1 MKKSLNNQFI
11 RIEAD
16 SKGAASIFLF
26 NRRKK
31 LYKVIYFGKNGG
43 YKEWRVMR
51 MKRFVSLLVTS
62 LLLTSLWGPS
72 AFAAEE
78 KKSADIVS
86 NVKSAI
92 LIERDTGAVLFEK
105 NSKDELPPASMT
117 KVMTML
123 LIMEAIDKGKLTWN
137 EKVRASEYAASM
149 GGSQIFLEP
158 GEEMTTKEML
168 RGIAIGSGNDASVA
182 MAERI
187 AGSEE
192 AFVDMMNDK
201 AKELGLKHTFFKNTT
216 GLPVSGHYSTAADMA
231 IMAKEL
237 LKYEDITKFTGMYEA
252 YLRENTDKKFWLV
265 NTNKLVRFYPGV
277 DGLKTGFTAEAKYCL
292 TATAQKDGMRVIAV
306 VFGAP
311 TSKERNAQVTKML
324 DYAFSQYKTH
334 PMFKRNQIIGEA
346 KISKGKDK
354 TVEAVTSE
362 PLSLLTKKGEKTENV
377 KQKVVM
383 TKNLKAPI
391 AKGDQ
396 VGTIQLIQ
404 DGKVILESPIVAK
417 KAVKEAG
424 WWTLYKRSFG
434 MFTKAGK

>member
-1 MKKSLNNQFI
+1 
-11 RIEAD
+11 
-16 SKGAASIFLF
+16 
-26 NRRKK
+26 
-31 LYKVIYFGKNGG
+31 
-43 YKEWRVMR
+43 MR
-51 MKRFVSLLVTS
+51 MKRFVSLIVTFF
-62 LLLTSLWGPS
+62 LLTSLFSTS

-78 KKSADIVS
+78 KKNADIVN

-92 LIERDTGAVLFEK
+92 LIERDTGKVLYEK
-105 NSKDELPPASMT
+105 NSNEELPPASMT
-117 KVMTML
+117 KIMTML
-123 LIMEAIDKGKLTWN
+123 LIMEAIDRGKLTWN

-149 GGSQIFLEP
+149 GGSQIFLEA

-201 AKELGLKHTFFKNTT
+201 SKELGLKHTFFKNTT
-216 GLPVSGHYSTAADMA
+216 GLPVSGHFSTASDMA

-292 TATAQKDGMRVIAV
+292 TATAQKKGMRVIAV

-311 TSKERNAQVTKML
+311 TSKERNAEVTKML
-324 DYAFSQYKTH
+324 NYAFNQFQTH
-334 PMFKRNQIIGEA
+334 PMYKRNQIIA
-346 KISKGKDK
+346 QVRISKGQEKSVK
-354 TVEAVTSE
+354 AVTSE
-362 PLSLLTKKGEKTENV
+362 PISLLTKKGEKSEDV
-377 KQKVVM
+377 KRKV
-383 TKNLKAPI
+383 TINKNLKAPI
-391 AKGDQ
+391 NKGDK
-396 VGTIQLIQ
+396 VGTIKLIK
-404 DGKVILESPIVAK
+404 DGKVFLESPLLANES
-417 KAVKEAG
+417 VKEAG